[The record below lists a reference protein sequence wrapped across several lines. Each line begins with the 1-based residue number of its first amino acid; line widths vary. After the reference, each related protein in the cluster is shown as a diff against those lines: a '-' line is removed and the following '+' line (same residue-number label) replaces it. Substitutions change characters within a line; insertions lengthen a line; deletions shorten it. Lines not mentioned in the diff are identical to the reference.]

1 MLIPYMAIIAFPFR
15 VIHRIPAN
23 IAPLDMGNMP
33 TVEHIKDTVNEPGSV
48 DIASFTIRLDGFAPL
63 GGTFGNLSAELG
75 LCLAGEQERFFGF
88 GAGLHPI
95 LAFACATN
103 SSSSI
108 STMPANSLNPLSK
121 NLFASRWS
129 KF

>member
-88 GAGLHPI
+88 GAGFKGHINAL
-95 LAFACATN
+95 
-103 SSSSI
+103 SI
-108 STMPANSLNPLSK
+108 PKKRQSIPT
-121 NLFASRWS
+121 LFAIYEILG
-129 KF
+129 KALCLPK